1 MSERELDQELGNNW
15 KTEVW
20 EGARLRQRAK
30 VQSWE
35 RGIVEKELVKK
46 DYRTVLEAL
55 DKVKVYCRHK
65 DVLPLNISVSEIC
78 TSCGLCFRRVHP
90 SLPSPTV
97 HRRWC
102 SLPTSSYFLSASSAI
117 SFAWAS

>member
-1 MSERELDQELGNNW
+1 MARNEGGPAACQRELDQELGNNW

-46 DYRTVLEAL
+46 DYRTVLEAWWT
-55 DKVKVYCRHK
+55 R
-65 DVLPLNISVSEIC
+65 
-78 TSCGLCFRRVHP
+78 
-90 SLPSPTV
+90 
-97 HRRWC
+97 
-102 SLPTSSYFLSASSAI
+102 
-117 SFAWAS
+117 